1 MRSFEI
7 FDGDRYL
14 YTVMPSENP
23 RQAYREEQRR
33 SRSARI
39 RMVMIENGERT
50 EVEGPSQ
57 PEPEEEEFEGYRDEE

>member
-14 YTVMPSENP
+14 YTVMPSESP

-33 SRSARI
+33 SRSPRI

-50 EVEGPSQ
+50 EVEGPS
-57 PEPEEEEFEGYRDEE
+57 PVEPEEEEFEGYRDEE